1 MLHIDSRMKNYAR
14 TPDVHALPSL
24 IEVQLNSYKWFI
36 EEGLTELFDEINP
49 IENFNGNL
57 RLYFPGNNKE
67 TEEFELTYWFEEP
80 KYSEELCLERD
91 MSYSAPL
98 YVKVALVNRDQGDEV
113 VTDKIFMGGLPRD
126 DQQGHIHHQR
136 DGARG
141 GQSVDPFARRLL

>member
-80 KYSEELCLERD
+80 KYSEEAMPRARHVLFCAFVR
-91 MSYSAPL
+91 
-98 YVKVALVNRDQGDEV
+98 QGC
-113 VTDKIFMGGLPRD
+113 
-126 DQQGHIHHQR
+126 
-136 DGARG
+136 A
-141 GQSVDPFARRLL
+141 GQSRSRG